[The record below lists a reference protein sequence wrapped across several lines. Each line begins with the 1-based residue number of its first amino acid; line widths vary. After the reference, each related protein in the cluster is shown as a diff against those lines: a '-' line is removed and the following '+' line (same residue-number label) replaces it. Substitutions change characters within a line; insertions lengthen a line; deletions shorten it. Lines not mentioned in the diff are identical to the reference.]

1 MKTVLIT
8 GATGFLGKRMVLSL
22 HQKGYRVVGTSY
34 SESNAKELERA
45 LRRHGIEDVK
55 LYSLDIARDLFV
67 LMRIIKEN
75 NVDYI
80 IHAAALKHVGICED
94 NPTRA
99 IEVNG
104 LGSRNILEAAVL
116 GNVKNVIAIS
126 TDKAVEQVCTYGMTK
141 RLMEEMF
148 LENNFGIFRGVN
160 FLFSSQSVLDI
171 WDKLRA
177 TNEQI
182 LANKTAIRYFCTVED
197 IIEKV
202 CSSLDSREI
211 FSIDECYEIS
221 IADLQEAYSLHH
233 NYWNVDEYVPLDIEK
248 TIEAL
253 PLTNV
258 AVIKPKIEEI
268 VQMIAD
274 FYKNRV

>member
-45 LRRHGIEDVK
+45 LRRHGVEDVK

-99 IEVNG
+99 IEVNV

-126 TDKAVEQVCTYGMTK
+126 TDKAVEPVCTYGMTK

-202 CSSLDSREI
+202 CSSLDSKEI

-233 NYWNVDEYVPLDIEK
+233 NYWNVAEYVPLDIEK

-258 AVIKPKIEEI
+258 GVIKPKIEEI

>member
-1 MKTVLIT
+1 
-8 GATGFLGKRMVLSL
+8 
-22 HQKGYRVVGTSY
+22 
-34 SESNAKELERA
+34 
-45 LRRHGIEDVK
+45 
-55 LYSLDIARDLFV
+55 
-67 LMRIIKEN
+67 
-75 NVDYI
+75 
-80 IHAAALKHVGICED
+80 
-94 NPTRA
+94 
-99 IEVNG
+99 
-104 LGSRNILEAAVL
+104 
-116 GNVKNVIAIS
+116 
-126 TDKAVEQVCTYGMTK
+126 
-141 RLMEEMF
+141 MEEMF

-202 CSSLDSREI
+202 CSSLDSKEI

-233 NYWNVDEYVPLDIEK
+233 NYWNVAEYVPLDIEK

-258 AVIKPKIEEI
+258 GVIKPKIEEI